1 MAGIRDLQTH
11 PGVEVDT
18 MFWSKYTH
26 QDGCIVDVFYRTR
39 KRQKQ
44 EVRNKLLSE
53 IGFGFTSG

>member
-18 MFWSKYTH
+18 MFWSKYN
-26 QDGCIVDVFYRTR
+26 VFYRTR

-44 EVRNKLLSE
+44 EVRNKLLFE

>member
-18 MFWSKYTH
+18 MFWSKYTL
-26 QDGCIVDVFYRTR
+26 DGCIVDVYYQTR

-44 EVRNKLLSE
+44 EVRNKLQSV

>member
-1 MAGIRDLQTH
+1 MASIKDLQTH

-18 MFWSKYTH
+18 MFWCKYTH
-26 QDGCIVDVFYRTR
+26 QDGCLVDVYRTR

-44 EVRNKLLSE
+44 EVCNKLSE